1 MSALAAPNV
10 AFLLRHPAHFI
21 ALGFGLGLAPK
32 APGTFGT
39 LLAIPLAFVNPR
51 GGRSLNLI
59 LALLVYVV
67 YSNCMSMLQAWVTQ
81 GRIGVGAGL
90 VGVHLVMLLVLATLF
105 YRRLAV
111 YPFWRWLR

>member
-1 MSALAAPNV
+1 VAIGTLAAAV
-10 AFLLRHPAHFI
+10 AA
-21 ALGFGLGLAPK
+21 FGARFDGAC
-32 APGTFGT
+32 
-39 LLAIPLAFVNPR
+39 
-51 GGRSLNLI
+51 LI